1 MPLESISEEELTI
14 DCEGFPQLQSD
25 LPTLQ
30 CFPSIASLDC
40 ICNLGGTRCD
50 DGLSCVLTTVRIRSA
65 APTRPGGDRWSA
77 LQQPLCRPALR
88 GRYPA
93 IYEGAD
99 RDYYESAFQ
108 RMGRR
113 LPERDLR
120 RHAPRSPLPQGR
132 DRPDRRR
139 VLAPQGV
146 DGAQR
151 SPAYSPATQPHL
163 TRARRPGATP
173 TPALHAGVSRRRCS
187 PALRIGAGHRRW
199 TPALRDGS

>member
-1 MPLESISEEELTI
+1 M
-14 DCEGFPQLQSD
+14 QSD

-108 RMGRR
+108 RVGRC

-120 RHAPRSPLPQGR
+120 WHAPRSPLPQGR

-139 VLAPQGV
+139 VVAPQGV

-151 SPAYSPATQPHL
+151 SPAYTPATQPHL
-163 TRARRPGATP
+163 IRARRPGRDTDAGATRRSFSS
-173 TPALHAGVSRRRCS
+173 ALRIGAAHRRS
-187 PALRIGAGHRRW
+187 TPALRIGAEHRRYA
-199 TPALRDGS
+199 TDPDRRQQAAPA